1 MDFNLTAEQKDIRKA
16 AREFAEGE
24 FDRDLAIELDR
35 TETFPREIIRKGAE
49 LGFVGIHYPEE
60 LGGQGYGTMEHV
72 LVTEQFCRKDSGI
85 GVCFEIAAFGNE
97 LLIEYGS
104 EELKKRWVPRIT
116 SGECT
121 SAGGFTE
128 PNHGSDILRL
138 DTTARRDGD
147 EYVING
153 NKTFISNGSLCD
165 YVILLCMTDPGA
177 EPSHRGISVIL
188 VESDRPG
195 YAAESVGAKMGNH
208 MAPTCEIALTELRV
222 PASNLIGEEGRGF
235 YQVLGFFNET
245 RVHVAA
251 QALGLAQGA
260 FDRAVSYIKKREQ
273 FGRRIADFQVSQHK
287 VADMATKIETARL
300 LVYRA
305 AWGLD
310 RGKPD
315 PMLSSMAKN
324 VATRAAVEVADEAIQ
339 LMGGYGYLTD
349 NEVERIYRD
358 ARIMEIWEGTKEIQ
372 KNIIAQQVLRKG

>member
-35 TETFPREIIRKGAE
+35 TGTFPREIIRKGAE

-104 EELKKRWVPRIT
+104 EELKNKWVPRIT

-138 DTTARRDGD
+138 DTTARRQGD

-153 NKTFISNGSLCD
+153 TKTFISNASLCD
-165 YVILLCMTDPGA
+165 YVVLLCMTDPDA
-177 EPSHRGISVIL
+177 DPSHKGISVIL
-188 VESDRPG
+188 VETDRPG
-195 YAAESVGAKMGNH
+195 YVAESVGRKMGNH
-208 MAPTCEIALTELRV
+208 MAPTCEISLTDLRV
-222 PASNLIGEEGRGF
+222 PVSNLIGEEGRGF

-260 FDRAVSYIKKREQ
+260 FERAVSHIKKREQ
-273 FGRRIADFQVSQHK
+273 FGQRIADFQVSQHK

-310 RGKPD
+310 RGKAD

-372 KNIIAQQVLRKG
+372 KNIIAQQVLKKG

>member
-1 MDFNLTAEQKDIRKA
+1 MDFNLTAEQRDIQKA

-24 FDRDLAIELDR
+24 FDRDLAIEMDR
-35 TETFPREIIRKGAE
+35 TETFPREIIRKGAQ

-72 LVTEQFCRKDSGI
+72 LITEQFCRKDSGI

-104 EELKKRWVPRIT
+104 PELKKAWVPRIT

-138 DTTARRDGD
+138 DTTARREGD

-153 NKTFISNGSLCD
+153 TKTFISNASLCD
-165 YVILLCMTDPGA
+165 YLVLLCMTDPGA
-177 EPSHRGISVIL
+177 EPSYKGMSVIL
-188 VESDRPG
+188 VESSRPG
-195 YAAESVGAKMGNH
+195 YAAESVGRKMGNH
-208 MAPTCEIALTELRV
+208 MAPTCEVSLTDVRV
-222 PASNLIGEEGRGF
+222 PVTNRIGEEGRGF
-235 YQVLGFFNET
+235 YQVLDFFNET

-251 QALGLAQGA
+251 QAVGLAQGA
-260 FDRAVSYIKKREQ
+260 FERALGYVKKREQ
-273 FGRRIADFQVSQHK
+273 FGQRIADFQVTQHK
-287 VADMATKIETARL
+287 IADMATKIESARL
-300 LVYRA
+300 MVYRA
-305 AWGLD
+305 AWALD
-310 RGKPD
+310 RGKGD
-315 PMLSSMAKN
+315 PLLSSMAKN

>member
-1 MDFNLTAEQKDIRKA
+1 MDFNLTAEQRDIQKA

-24 FDRDLAIELDR
+24 FDRDLAIEMDR
-35 TETFPREIIRKGAE
+35 TETFPREIIRKGAQ

-72 LVTEQFCRKDSGI
+72 LITEQFCRKDSGI

-104 EELKKRWVPRIT
+104 PELQKKWVPRIT

-138 DTTARRDGD
+138 DTTARREGD

-153 NKTFISNGSLCD
+153 TKTFISNASLCD
-165 YVILLCMTDPGA
+165 YLVLLCMTDPAA
-177 EPSHRGISVIL
+177 EPSYKGMSVIL
-188 VESDRPG
+188 VESSRPG
-195 YAAESVGAKMGNH
+195 YAAESVGQKMGNH
-208 MAPTCEIALTELRV
+208 MAPTCEVSLTDVRV
-222 PASNLIGEEGRGF
+222 PVTNRIGDEGRGF

-251 QALGLAQGA
+251 QAVGLAQGA
-260 FDRAVSYIKKREQ
+260 FERAVSYVKKREQ
-273 FGRRIADFQVSQHK
+273 FGQRIADFQVTQHK
-287 VADMATKIETARL
+287 IADMATKIETARL
-300 LVYRA
+300 MVYRA
-305 AWGLD
+305 AWALD
-310 RGKPD
+310 RGKGD
-315 PMLSSMAKN
+315 PLLSSMAKN

>member
-1 MDFNLTAEQKDIRKA
+1 MDFSLSAEQRDIQKA

-60 LGGQGYGTMEHV
+60 LGGQGYGTLEHV
-72 LVTEQFCRKDSGI
+72 LVTEQFCRRDSGI

-104 EELKKRWVPRIT
+104 EALKKKWVPRIT

-138 DTTARRDGD
+138 DTTARREGG

-153 NKTFISNGSLCD
+153 TKTFISNGSLCD
-165 YVILLCMTDPGA
+165 YVVLLCMTDPEA
-177 EPSHRGISVIL
+177 EPSYKGISVIL

-208 MAPTCEIALTELRV
+208 MAPTSELSLTDLRV
-222 PASNLIGEEGRGF
+222 PVDNLIGEEGRGF

-260 FDRAVSYIKKREQ
+260 FDRAVGYVKKREQ
-273 FGRRIADFQVSQHK
+273 FGQRIADFQVTQHK

-310 RGKPD
+310 RGKAD

-372 KNIIAQQVLRKG
+372 KNIIAQQVLGKR

>member
-1 MDFNLTAEQKDIRKA
+1 MDFNLTTEQKDIRKA

-24 FDRDLAIELDR
+24 FDRDLAIEMDR
-35 TETFPREIIRKGAE
+35 GEIFPREIIRKGAQ

-104 EELKKRWVPRIT
+104 PELKKKWVPRVT

-138 DTTARRDGD
+138 DTTARREGD

-153 NKTFISNGSLCD
+153 TKTFISNASLCD
-165 YVILLCMTDPGA
+165 YLVLLCMTDPGA
-177 EPSHRGISVIL
+177 DPSYKGMSVIL
-188 VESDRPG
+188 VESARPG
-195 YAAESVGAKMGNH
+195 YVAESVGRKMGNH
-208 MAPTCEIALTELRV
+208 MAPTCEVSLTDVRV
-222 PASNLIGEEGRGF
+222 PLTNLIGEEGRGF

-260 FDRAVSYIKKREQ
+260 FERAVSYIKKREQ
-273 FGRRIADFQVSQHK
+273 FGQRIADFQVSQHK

-300 LVYRA
+300 MVYRA
-305 AWGLD
+305 AWALD
-310 RGKPD
+310 RGKGD

-324 VATRAAVEVADEAIQ
+324 VATRTAVEVADEAIQ